1 MADQDSSLR
10 SLAAAAD
17 RLLAWLELTFIGGM
31 LAFCAVLLFVN
42 VVLRYVFLAPLGWA
56 EEVAIYAMVWI
67 VFVGGSA
74 VMRTGGH
81 IAVDL
86 LPLALSAQQRRYLQA
101 VALTL
106 AFCFFAVFCYYSLQ
120 HTLRTRA
127 LGQVTPVLLAPMW
140 LAYLAMPVGSL
151 LMAIRTLQLLVHV
164 ARTPAADAHH
174 SPMMRD

>member
-1 MADQDSSLR
+1 MTDQDSSLR
-10 SLAAAAD
+10 RLAARGD
-17 RLLAWLELTFIGGM
+17 RLLTWFELTFIGGM
-31 LAFCAVLLFVN
+31 LAFCAMLLFAN
-42 VVLRYVFLAPLGWA
+42 VILRYFFLAPLGWA

-67 VFVGGSA
+67 VFIGGSA

-86 LPLALSAQQRRYLQA
+86 LPLALSAPQRRYLQA

-151 LMAIRTLQLLVHV
+151 LMAIRALQLIVQV
-164 ARTPAADAHH
+164 ARTPSPDAHH
-174 SPMMRD
+174 TPMMRD